1 MHFLCESKL
10 YALHIKN
17 NKHLTANH
25 TRIISISKRKICV
38 DEDEEV
44 RSERNSI
51 LEYMSIWIFKTL
63 GVDRV
68 QREKG
73 R

>member
-1 MHFLCESKL
+1 MWIQALCAS
-10 YALHIKN
+10 HKN
-17 NKHLTANH
+17 NKHLTVNH

-51 LEYMSIWIFKTL
+51 LEYMDFQNFEFK
-63 GVDRV
+63 
-68 QREKG
+68 EK
-73 R
+73 RADNSKQ